1 MIGPGGI
8 DSSNSSTRNTAET
21 AQHPPL
27 AERSDDEMGRLF
39 GKDNADNDDTQST
52 SKEPDGK
59 NTREKIAAYLK
70 EQHEKLR

>member
-27 AERSDDEMGRLF
+27 AEGSDDEMGGCLARIMQTTMIHKALRKSQM
-39 GKDNADNDDTQST
+39 GKI
-52 SKEPDGK
+52 
-59 NTREKIAAYLK
+59 RE
-70 EQHEKLR
+70 RR